1 MVSKKKIALW
11 RKKIQFSH
19 DLEGTKKKV
28 AGRLER
34 VMFLKNSKRAVNRN
48 ASTSKNEEER
58 SGCEQERERRRGR
71 NLTEIFIRKKGDMM
85 KCMR

>member
-1 MVSKKKIALW
+1 
-11 RKKIQFSH
+11 
-19 DLEGTKKKV
+19 
-28 AGRLER
+28 
-34 VMFLKNSKRAVNRN
+34 MFVKNSKREVNRN

-85 KCMR
+85 KRMR